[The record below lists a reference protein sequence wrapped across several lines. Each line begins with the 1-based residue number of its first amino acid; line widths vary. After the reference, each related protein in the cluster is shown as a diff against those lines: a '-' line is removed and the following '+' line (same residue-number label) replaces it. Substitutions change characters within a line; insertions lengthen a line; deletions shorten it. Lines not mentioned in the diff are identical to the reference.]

1 MHYGAGLIIALFA
14 LAALFIAVTYED
26 PRDARP
32 EP

>member
-1 MHYGAGLIIALFA
+1 MHYGAALIIALFI

-26 PRDARP
+26 PRDPRH